1 MCLQPPV
8 LENVSEWPSREKDIQ
23 FYQKPGDMSNKTR
36 ALHRAAA
43 WRKCLAAASPAAPR
57 ACPRSVLPISG
68 VFWYYFKKH
77 RETDNKDSCIS
88 KGEQEYGTE
97 SQQQIDGLDEQGD
110 SARDPGECAVH
121 VAACH
126 GKRP

>member
-36 ALHRAAA
+36 ALHGRRMAAMP
-43 WRKCLAAASPAAPR
+43 C
-57 ACPRSVLPISG
+57 RSVSALPPFGASHLRRFL
-68 VFWYYFKKH
+68 VLFKKH
-77 RETDNKDSCIS
+77 RRNRQKDSCIT

-110 SARDPGECAVH
+110 SARDPGERAVH

-126 GKRP
+126 GKRS